1 MSGTILDLLSQLLLQ
16 LNTTKSLT
24 NSSCDHQGESLMLEM
39 TKFWGCLSW
48 CNVMLCNQNPGVDC
62 CRTK

>member
-16 LNTTKSLT
+16 LNITKSLT

-39 TKFWGCLSW
+39 TSFGG
-48 CNVMLCNQNPGVDC
+48 VRHGAMLCCVT
-62 CRTK
+62 RTLT